1 MGRHGTVQRAGLQ
14 ADLRETPEG
23 WHITLTDDSGKEVF
37 SKVYATEKSARDNS
51 RLWVQRNYGDQIEE
65 KPQRRRPTGSPIEKS
80 IGPAPSVLLQ
90 NLRNRA
96 DYNET
101 QAVGLREQAELLE
114 TEAKRL
120 RAAADTLEGE

>member
-37 SKVYATEKSARDNS
+37 SKVYGTEKSARDNS
-51 RLWVQRNYGDQIEE
+51 RLWVQRTYADQIEE
-65 KPQRRRPTGSPIEKS
+65 KPKRPRRAISP

-90 NLRNRA
+90 NLRDRA

-114 TEAKRL
+114 TEAVRL
-120 RAAADTLEGE
+120 RAAAKALEGE